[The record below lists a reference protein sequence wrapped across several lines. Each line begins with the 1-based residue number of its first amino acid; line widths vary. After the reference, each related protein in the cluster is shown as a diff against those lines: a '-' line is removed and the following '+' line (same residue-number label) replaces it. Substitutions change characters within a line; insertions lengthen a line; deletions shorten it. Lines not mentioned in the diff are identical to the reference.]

1 MSDSHFLISIKL
13 LSFREKK
20 AICCLFSCQNHHS
33 IYTQGEIPRDLI
45 LKSILNL
52 HFTASGYI

>member
-13 LSFREKK
+13 LSFRKK
-20 AICCLFSCQNHHS
+20 GYLLLFSCQNHHS
-33 IYTQGEIPRDLI
+33 IYTQGEIPIDLI

-52 HFTASGYI
+52 HFAARGYK